1 MTEYIADSPIPIA
14 PVSPIEVLPRLNWAS
29 RDLAI
34 QKRRDDLVRLAV
46 INININ
52 GGFTS

>member
-14 PVSPIEVLPRLNWAS
+14 PESPIEVLHRLNWAAP
-29 RDLAI
+29 DLAI
-34 QKRRDDLVRLAV
+34 RKRRDDLASLAV

-52 GGFTS
+52 GGFTL